1 MKDPYGFKLAE
12 DIPSLEVAQAQ
23 SGKQEERAILSYFE
37 VVFWRSLTV
46 RSQKLS
52 SELLY
57 LVALNL
63 DMKIFSL
70 FLAVLLLMLQGSSG
84 FMRAPNNHVQC
95 KQAGGT
101 CSADHCPLPNTRFF
115 GRCQQG
121 VPCCRTVYD

>member
-12 DIPSLEVAQAQ
+12 DIPSL
-23 SGKQEERAILSYFE
+23 
-37 VVFWRSLTV
+37 
-46 RSQKLS
+46 
-52 SELLY
+52 ELLY

-121 VPCCRTVYD
+121 VPCCRTVLVQTGHDE